1 MTKLD
6 QLLQQFRAELGPE
19 FVSTFV
25 IGEDGL
31 AIATLSIVEA
41 DMEGSSAARV
51 AMIMKL
57 GQKVGEKLNVGDLQD
72 NLVTSDKIYLL
83 MRHLGDGTY
92 NWSVAVL
99 RSATLGNVRLMM
111 NDYAKQLWD
120 AIPH

>member
-31 AIATLSIVEA
+31 AISTLSVVEA
-41 DMEGSSAARV
+41 DMDGSSAARV

-57 GQKVGEKLNVGDLQD
+57 GQKMGDKLNLGDLQD
-72 NLVTSDKIYLL
+72 NLITTDKIYLL
-83 MRHLGDGTY
+83 MRHLGDGSF
-92 NWSVAVL
+92 NWSVGVL
-99 RSATLGNVRLMM
+99 RTATLGNVRLMM
-111 NDYAKQLWD
+111 SEYAKQLWD